1 MLKFQHHESI
11 KNVDDNYLRLL
22 ISITLRFYAIAR
34 AIHVSNSMVTV
45 LFGINSTSN
54 GD

>member
-11 KNVDDNYLRLL
+11 NVDDNYLRLL

-34 AIHVSNSMVTV
+34 AIHVSNSMVTM
-45 LFGINSTSN
+45 LFGISMSN